1 MAKTTCFSKTL
12 TTAGA
17 VIPRQD
23 VFVGCRDSG
32 LQAGIDCQTIIAQPQ
47 AGAAGAMDGKPNWV
61 FSGNIRIRID
71 AGV

>member
-1 MAKTTCFSKTL
+1 MAKTTFFSKRSQPL
-12 TTAGA
+12 ARFS
-17 VIPRQD
+17 PRQD

-47 AGAAGAMDGKPNWV
+47 AGAAAAMDGKPNWV